1 MSISSI
7 PNVPAPVTAAAAPLS
22 PGPAGNG
29 QRSSA
34 QALIQA
40 VKAVNAA
47 QIFGPENEVTFIR
60 DRATNRLVTR
70 VVNRDSHELV
80 LQIPSEQVFRLAEEN
95 AEG

>member
-7 PNVPAPVTAAAAPLS
+7 PNLPASAAAAAAPLS
-22 PGPAGNG
+22 PDTSATG
-29 QRSSA
+29 QRSAA
-34 QALIQA
+34 QALLQA

-80 LQIPSEQVFRLAEEN
+80 LQIPSEQVFRLADET
-95 AEG
+95 AGG